1 MNLQT
6 KKAIIFITFV
16 LLISYII
23 GFSVYFLRNYFALS
37 QTFFS
42 VFSIIYMYIPF
53 FTVVLVEKYIYKG
66 SLKGLG
72 LYLKWD
78 KYILI
83 SIFTPIILTFLSNF
97 FSLIFKDITINSQY
111 LKPYFL
117 ILLTLQVIIVGSTI
131 NALVALGEEVGWRG
145 YLVNNLIHKGF
156 LKSSIFIGFIWGIW
170 HMPLILMGLNYPES
184 KFLGVFMM
192 IIFTILLSPIMIYI
206 TLKSKS
212 IINAS
217 IFHGVL
223 NSIGGLHLIL
233 LNGGSDLTKGLT
245 GFPGL
250 IILLFL
256 NIILL
261 PIFIKFDRELKDSS

>member
-1 MNLQT
+1 MNLET
-6 KKAIIFITFV
+6 KKATTFIILV

-23 GFSVYFLRNYFALS
+23 GFSIYFLRNYFALS
-37 QTFFS
+37 QTFFT
-42 VFSIIYMYIPF
+42 VFSIVYMYIPF
-53 FTVVLVEKYIYKG
+53 FTVVIVEKYIYKG

-83 SIFTPIILTFLSNF
+83 SIFIPIILTFISNF
-97 FSLIFKDITINSQY
+97 LSLFFNDITINLEY

-117 ILLTLQVIIVGSTI
+117 ILLILQVIIVGSTI
-131 NALVALGEEVGWRG
+131 NALVALGEEIGWRG

-156 LKSSIFIGFIWGIW
+156 FKSSLIIGSIWGIW
-170 HMPLILMGLNYPES
+170 HMPLVLMGLNYPDS
-184 KFLGVFMM
+184 KFFGISMM
-192 IIFTILLSPIMIYI
+192 VLFTILLSPIMIFI

-212 IINAS
+212 VLNAS

-233 LNGGSDLTKGLT
+233 LKGGTDLTKGLT

-250 IILLFL
+250 VVLFVLNLFFLPLFL
-256 NIILL
+256 
-261 PIFIKFDRELKDSS
+261 KFERELKSSS

>member
-1 MNLQT
+1 MNMET
-6 KKAIIFITFV
+6 KKATTFIILV
-16 LLISYII
+16 LSISYLI

-53 FTVVLVEKYIYKG
+53 FTVVIVEKYIYKG

-72 LYLKWD
+72 FYLKWD
-78 KYILI
+78 KYIFF
-83 SIFTPIILTFLSNF
+83 SIFIPIILTFLSNF
-97 FSLIFKDITINSQY
+97 LSLIFKDIAINSEY

-156 LKSSIFIGFIWGIW
+156 FKSSLIIGFIWGIW
-170 HMPLILMGLNYPES
+170 HMPLVLMGLNYPES
-184 KFLGVFMM
+184 KSIGIFMM
-192 IIFTILLSPIMIYI
+192 VIFTILLSPIMIYI

-217 IFHGVL
+217 IFHGIL

-233 LNGGSDLTKGLT
+233 LKGGTDLTKGIT

-250 IILLFL
+250 IVLFVLNLIFLPLFL
-256 NIILL
+256 
-261 PIFIKFDRELKDSS
+261 KFEKELKNST